1 MYSVNPWLK
10 VPYKDYVQHMS
21 HAGVYQF
28 QVLNTV
34 FKKTLESIKP
44 SSVLVLGC
52 GGGNGFEHIDPEVT
66 SYVAGIDINDS
77 YLQHCDKHFGNKG
90 YNLVLHTKDM
100 NRDQFQYSSI
110 FDLVTCYLFFGV
122 CGY

>member
-1 MYSVNPWLK
+1 MNPWLK

-52 GGGNGFEHIDPEVT
+52 GGGNGF
-66 SYVAGIDINDS
+66 VA
-77 YLQHCDKHFGNKG
+77 H
-90 YNLVLHTKDM
+90 
-100 NRDQFQYSSI
+100 
-110 FDLVTCYLFFGV
+110 
-122 CGY
+122 